1 MLKEREQKN
10 EKPMPNGNDEYT
22 AQKCLD
28 ILREIKDAA
37 FATVDES
44 GKPQI
49 RIIDVMLAENE
60 KMYFCTARGKDFY
73 R

>member
-37 FATVDES
+37 LLPSMNQESRRFAS
-44 GKPQI
+44 S
-49 RIIDVMLAENE
+49 M
-60 KMYFCTARGKDFY
+60 
-73 R
+73 